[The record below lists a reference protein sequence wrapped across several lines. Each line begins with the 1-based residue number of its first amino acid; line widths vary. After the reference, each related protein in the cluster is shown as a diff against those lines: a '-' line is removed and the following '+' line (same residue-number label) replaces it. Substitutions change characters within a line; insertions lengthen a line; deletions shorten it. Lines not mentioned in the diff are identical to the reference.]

1 MDGPSRPDP
10 CFPCPTL
17 VISSP
22 RFPFIWV
29 PLHHEALVDCNG
41 KPPPQAWSPLPPAAH
56 PSKGPLRMRWD
67 NTATAHGESKAVVQ
81 MKDHSRLVLEPRGSG
96 TNRTSST
103 SCRHAQRAAGWGP
116 GNRAPART
124 HLVCPTG
131 DVFRWSTLQQTSN
144 FTITSLRIPHSL
156 CFIKIKYLL
165 RGGAILSKAFNLTFL
180 E

>member
-1 MDGPSRPDP
+1 MGPQDQIPTSPALHSSFQAPDFLLFGSPCTMRPLW
-10 CFPCPTL
+10 TAMG
-17 VISSP
+17 SP
-22 RFPFIWV
+22 
-29 PLHHEALVDCNG
+29 H
-41 KPPPQAWSPLPPAAH
+41 PQAWSPLPPAAH

-67 NTATAHGESKAVVQ
+67 NTATTHGESKAVVQ

-103 SCRHAQRAAGWGP
+103 SCRHAQGAAGWGP